1 MPLDRKTKRL
11 NDFMAA
17 NEQIAIKLPI
27 IKNINSSLKKHY
39 TALEKLQPRAEQYNR
54 RSNMEIPGFLND
66 IQDNKLE
73 EKVFVI
79 CKEQVIN

>member
-39 TALEKLQPRAEQYNR
+39 TALEKLQPRAKQYNR
-54 RSNMEIPGFLND
+54 RNNMEIPGFLND

-73 EKVFVI
+73 EKVL
-79 CKEQVIN
+79 

>member
-1 MPLDRKTKRL
+1 
-11 NDFMAA
+11 
-17 NEQIAIKLPI
+17 
-27 IKNINSSLKKHY
+27 
-39 TALEKLQPRAEQYNR
+39 
-54 RSNMEIPGFLND
+54 MEIPGFLND